1 MDDDFDDEA
10 SSGEDAP
17 MLEARDCEV
26 VRGPADGEAGMMGR
40 REGEA
45 SSADAALEAALVE
58 PETRFWEAIR
68 DLLLTLLETGSRSK
82 GALHALAPHCLRPFA
97 RLTPDVVQGAPPRA
111 RAPAPIRPPP
121 RLGRDPVDSPR
132 VARGRDARPAPR

>member
-97 RLTPDVVQGAPPRA
+97 RLTPDVVQGAPRA
-111 RAPAPIRPPP
+111 RAPRPNRPPP